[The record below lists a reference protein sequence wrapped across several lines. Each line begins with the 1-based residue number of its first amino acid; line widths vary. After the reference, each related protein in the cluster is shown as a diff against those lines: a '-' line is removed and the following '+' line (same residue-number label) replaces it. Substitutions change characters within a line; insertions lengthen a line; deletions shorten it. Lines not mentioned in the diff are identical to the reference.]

1 MNVPLSTYL
10 FDRIELFLTCGEGW
24 DGGTGKQTNHVIIGR
39 TLSLLQRIQC
49 ENLPEPSLC
58 MGASGEIVILW
69 SFRKSHDLCFE
80 VYTDSVLY
88 INQLGA
94 SLHVAELNDETLT
107 ALIESAK
114 KVYHGTQ
121 EEKAAT

>member
-1 MNVPLSTYL
+1 
-10 FDRIELFLTCGEGW
+10 
-24 DGGTGKQTNHVIIGR
+24 
-39 TLSLLQRIQC
+39 
-49 ENLPEPSLC
+49 
-58 MGASGEIVILW
+58 MGSSGEIVILW

-121 EEKAAT
+121 EGKAAT